1 MAKMAIIY
9 GNNGFE
15 YRFPQE
21 TDVNVPVYGTS
32 NWIDSSVTRFTNATE
47 FFGSKLT
54 KENQW
59 AKLIFNV
66 KGKASLDIIGY
77 AVGCSRTG
85 KGLPFSVKPHGAF
98 TECETAFCGSLSAIS
113 KLLRKWHVLG
123 YEPRTTRVI
132 FMDNDTKIVHECKVV
147 DVSGNTSTTKE
158 LQKVRAEIA
167 RNN

>member
-1 MAKMAIIY
+1 MRPATVYTKRGY
-9 GNNGFE
+9 E
-15 YRFPQE
+15 TRFPLD
-21 TDVNVPVYGTS
+21 TDINFPCYGTS
-32 NWIDSSVTRFTNATE
+32 NYVASDVTSFENTTE

-77 AVGCSRTG
+77 AIGCSRTE
-85 KGLPFSVKPHGAF
+85 KGLPFSIKPHGAF

-113 KLLRKWHVLG
+113 KLLKKWHKLG

-132 FMDNDTKIVHECKVV
+132 FMDANNGSTHEYKVK
-147 DVSGNTSTTKE
+147 DVSGNTSTTHE
-158 LQKVRAEIA
+158 LQEVRASLPPID
-167 RNN
+167 